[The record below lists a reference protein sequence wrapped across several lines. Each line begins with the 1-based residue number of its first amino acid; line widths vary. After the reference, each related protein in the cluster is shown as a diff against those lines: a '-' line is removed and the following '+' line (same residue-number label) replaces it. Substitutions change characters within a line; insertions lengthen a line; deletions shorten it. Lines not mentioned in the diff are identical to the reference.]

1 MAPGPGCQQA
11 VRPRQR
17 WRGCAGQDGG
27 HGDWTALVAAP
38 RADEAGRN
46 DDGTRRRALAMR
58 RREGV
63 ETEHPGPRIGLEDG
77 WCGRVGIGQQA
88 TRPGW
93 AEALLDA
100 AAVQPRDG
108 RASRHGRRGAR
119 GGPEEP
125 REAPA
130 SGPHLPLAPGP
141 PFLRFLPCRAPGTE
155 YLALHRRSAGM
166 RAPPGARSG
175 RVAVPQHACRLA
187 ASKRGR
193 IFGPQAPTARP
204 TFRPPCGIEGSVLGI
219 PPLARPPKAAQGIY
233 SVCPSRPPPPT
244 PPHSGKAN
252 ASTTTTPASR
262 ARPTP

>member
-1 MAPGPGCQQA
+1 MPWYGTMAAGMPPGALPLASVGGLRWPA
-11 VRPRQR
+11 RRPRILGGAVSSLLREQTKPAEMTMALGGGR
-17 WRGCAGQDGG
+17 WRCGCGRESTSITQG
-27 HGDWTALVAAP
+27 HGW
-38 RADEAGRN
+38 R
-46 DDGTRRRALAMR
+46 
-58 RREGV
+58 
-63 ETEHPGPRIGLEDG
+63 GLEDG
-77 WCGRVGIGQQA
+77 WRGRAWIGQQA

-108 RASRHGRRGAR
+108 KSNRQGRSTSPTVWR
-119 GGPEEP
+119 GGT
-125 REAPA
+125 
-130 SGPHLPLAPGP
+130 GPQVPWVS
-141 PFLRFLPCRAPGTE
+141 PFVRFLPCRAPGTE